1 MSRPEHIE
9 NAFTSCCMLHNILLE
24 SNGYLDCESSDT
36 QHIAHTVRG
45 DCMELHVTSHR
56 NFLNETVAGG
66 KQSQWWNRVQL
77 LVDHYDEFRK
87 RCNKKQV
94 SKIA

>member
-1 MSRPEHIE
+1 MRSHHAICSIT
-9 NAFTSCCMLHNILLE
+9 FYWKVDC
-24 SNGYLDCESSDT
+24 YLDCESSDT

-56 NFLNETVAGG
+56 NFLNERVATG
-66 KQSQWWNRVQL
+66 KQSQSWNRVQL

-87 RCNKKQV
+87 SNKKQV
-94 SKIA
+94 SKQDSLIFIM

>member
-1 MSRPEHIE
+1 
-9 NAFTSCCMLHNILLE
+9 MLHNILLE
-24 SNGYLDCESSDT
+24 SDGYLDCESSDT
-36 QHIAHTVRG
+36 QHVVHTVQG
-45 DCMELHVTSHR
+45 DCMELNVTSHR

-66 KQSQWWNRVQL
+66 KQSQWWNRLQL

-87 RCNKKQV
+87 RCNKKQG